1 MKQLMSVR
9 LLEHAR
15 ALLQS
20 LEVDERLL
28 AKDFGNA
35 SVRGRHE
42 KLYQSHRVAS
52 ILSSSSSSAS
62 WLLEHISEPGSNDDA
77 SAGASDT
84 ASPLYLEVHSLLK
97 CNPVLNTSTYS
108 ASSFDFRNFDARL
121 KELHAYHDTQRTDVT
136 HALTP
141 GRNLEEEEL
150 ALIRVPAHVVFT
162 GEEDRGRYL
171 DLIDKHADFLS
182 NASISGAAVK
192 ARAAADA
199 QLQLSKK
206 KRKKKRKRKT
216 TDEEEVDGTVTA
228 MDVEDDGVA
237 DEPEEAEDEPAATP
251 LAQQRSPNEVLD
263 YQSFLSAFPNVLLEE
278 VPRRVRM
285 TAAYRTYVEGVVAYL
300 FDFIARTQPLFDA
313 KAAVASAIE
322 NAQYD
327 RRAIPEEDEL
337 ANLNVATKE
346 LACGPVRLTRIAG
359 RGIVASVVDYPGW
372 DGDEGECGVENETG
386 AAATSDA
393 AREETSEDVPS
404 NLPIP
409 ALDAYASPDAVVAAL
424 DSGALFGGDGG
435 AKRVLAAVGVK
446 SGGTMQERAH
456 RLHALK
462 GRTNLDGLPK
472 SMLAKKKS
480 GGGGGGGQAGG
491 GGDGEAELRKS
502 LLAALRSVRQ
512 TIAVEA
518 RLRAVSNLP
527 VVQAV
532 LSDTLA
538 RVQFKLSRTAEEAAE
553 DDARILAEERLAAK
567 RLAICQPAKQRGS
580 DGDGADEGAITAFD
594 DGEGNAPEL
603 SRFAGLD
610 LPPQEEMLLQ
620 AEERSDAIDM
630 SRPPLER
637 LEHLLKKAE
646 QKGARGGDAT
656 GGLGLATEEEE
667 EAPIYNPLKLP
678 MGWDGKPIPY
688 WLYKLHG
695 LDQEFVCE
703 ICGNYSY
710 WGRRAFEK
718 HFYEPRHQHGL
729 RCLGIPNTK
738 AFLEITRIE
747 DARSLQAELAQRSKH
762 EKRAVEGNK
771 GASAAAMDD
780 DEEVEDAMGN
790 VYTKKVYNDLLRQ
803 GLL

>member
-1 MKQLMSVR
+1 
-9 LLEHAR
+9 
-15 ALLQS
+15 
-20 LEVDERLL
+20 
-28 AKDFGNA
+28 
-35 SVRGRHE
+35 
-42 KLYQSHRVAS
+42 
-52 ILSSSSSSAS
+52 
-62 WLLEHISEPGSNDDA
+62 
-77 SAGASDT
+77 
-84 ASPLYLEVHSLLK
+84 
-97 CNPVLNTSTYS
+97 
-108 ASSFDFRNFDARL
+108 
-121 KELHAYHDTQRTDVT
+121 
-136 HALTP
+136 
-141 GRNLEEEEL
+141 
-150 ALIRVPAHVVFT
+150 
-162 GEEDRGRYL
+162 
-171 DLIDKHADFLS
+171 
-182 NASISGAAVK
+182 
-192 ARAAADA
+192 
-199 QLQLSKK
+199 
-206 KRKKKRKRKT
+206 
-216 TDEEEVDGTVTA
+216 
-228 MDVEDDGVA
+228 
-237 DEPEEAEDEPAATP
+237 
-251 LAQQRSPNEVLD
+251 
-263 YQSFLSAFPNVLLEE
+263 
-278 VPRRVRM
+278 
-285 TAAYRTYVEGVVAYL
+285 
-300 FDFIARTQPLFDA
+300 
-313 KAAVASAIE
+313 
-322 NAQYD
+322 
-327 RRAIPEEDEL
+327 
-337 ANLNVATKE
+337 
-346 LACGPVRLTRIAG
+346 
-359 RGIVASVVDYPGW
+359 
-372 DGDEGECGVENETG
+372 
-386 AAATSDA
+386 
-393 AREETSEDVPS
+393 
-404 NLPIP
+404 
-409 ALDAYASPDAVVAAL
+409 
-424 DSGALFGGDGG
+424 
-435 AKRVLAAVGVK
+435 
-446 SGGTMQERAH
+446 
-456 RLHALK
+456 
-462 GRTNLDGLPK
+462 
-472 SMLAKKKS
+472 
-480 GGGGGGGQAGG
+480 
-491 GGDGEAELRKS
+491 LRKS

-780 DEEVEDAMGN
+780 DEEVEDEMGN